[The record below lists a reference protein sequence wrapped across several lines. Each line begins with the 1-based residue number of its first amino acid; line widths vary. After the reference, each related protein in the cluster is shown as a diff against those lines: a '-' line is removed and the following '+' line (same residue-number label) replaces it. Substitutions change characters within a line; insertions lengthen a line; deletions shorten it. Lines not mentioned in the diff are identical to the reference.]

1 MGKFTMVSSILV
13 KGDITKVYE
22 VIQNSLKKMD
32 YTVTSSNPPSKLN
45 MKRGKGGL
53 LTTQITNAKTVL
65 KISLKESS
73 NNGSISILFD
83 YEFELRGM
91 FTGKDKDHIQGELI
105 LINHELFDISAS
117 IEPKFLRDFKQ
128 RKK

>member
-1 MGKFTMVSSILV
+1 MISSILV
-13 KGDITKVYE
+13 NGDIDIVFE
-22 VIQNSLKKMD
+22 VIQNSLKKMN
-32 YTVTSSNPPSKLN
+32 YTVTSSNPPSELN

-53 LTTQITNAKTVL
+53 LTTQISNAKTVL

-91 FTGKDKDHIQGELI
+91 FTNKDKDHIQGELV

-117 IEPKFLRDFKQ
+117 TEPKFLRDFKQ